1 MNFNEIFKET
11 TVWYGY
17 YVNHIFWKKKKKDLN
32 ILNVFYISEQYC
44 HT

>member
-1 MNFNEIFKET
+1 MNGA
-11 TVWYGY
+11 VW
-17 YVNHIFWKKKKKDLN
+17 ILRKPCLLKKKKKKDLN